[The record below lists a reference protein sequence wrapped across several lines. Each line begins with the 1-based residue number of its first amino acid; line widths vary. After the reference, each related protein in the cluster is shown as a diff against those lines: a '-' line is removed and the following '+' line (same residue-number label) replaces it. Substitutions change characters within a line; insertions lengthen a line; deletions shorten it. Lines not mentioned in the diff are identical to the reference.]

1 MLWVLSPPSPCIIVI
16 LAIDADTFARALYCV
31 IYHQANFLRDRA
43 SVSEKLEELGT
54 TVGYETLPL

>member
-1 MLWVLSPPSPCIIVI
+1 MGAVPSLPLYHCT